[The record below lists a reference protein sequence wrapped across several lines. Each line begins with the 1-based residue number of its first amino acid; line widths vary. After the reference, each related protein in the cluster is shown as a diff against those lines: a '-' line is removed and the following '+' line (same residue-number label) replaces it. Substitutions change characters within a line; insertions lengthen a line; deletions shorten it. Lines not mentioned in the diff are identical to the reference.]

1 MKTFEPI
8 ALDLDVLSR
17 ELDDLDAFLQVKQRL
32 KERADITPFFKERKH
47 LCAALALTNS
57 SVEVSDKVASELEL
71 FGDFACDAAG
81 GDSHTRSYTL
91 VEFEDAQQYSVL
103 TKLEIGKTIKRWSP
117 RFEHG
122 FSQLVDWAWRL
133 SKEGSSTEAY
143 RRIFGANNANIHLL
157 LIAGRDADLTLD
169 DQERIRWRA
178 NNISLGSFRMSC
190 LTFDGVLNTLRRRLI
205 LVKQSA
211 QNLATGEMVERHA
224 SYSGHR
230 RRTDRGRSPGPSDRS
245 AECSGPD

>member
-8 ALDLDVLSR
+8 KIDLDVLAR
-17 ELDDLDAFLQVKQRL
+17 ELDDLDIYLQVKQTL
-32 KERADITPFFKERKH
+32 KERQDVAPFFKTSKH

-57 SVEVSDKVASELEL
+57 SVEVSDRVASELEL

-81 GDSHTRSYTL
+81 GDSHTNSYTL
-91 VEFEDAQQYSVL
+91 VEFEDAKQYSIL
-103 TKLEIGKTIKRWSP
+103 TRLETGKTIKRWSS

-157 LIAGRDADLTLD
+157 LIAGRDVDLNPD
-169 DQERIRWRA
+169 DQDRVRWRA

-205 LVKQSA
+205 LVKQPA
-211 QNLATGEMVERHA
+211 QKLTTGEMVQRHA

-230 RRTDRGRSPGPSDRS
+230 RRTDRGRAPGPSDR
-245 AECSGPD
+245 